1 MVNFT
6 KCIVLLKNKRI
17 TLAYQYN
24 NTTVNIHRRH
34 ITYLPM
40 MLYAPRI
47 H

>member
-24 NTTVNIHRRH
+24 SEHTQTTHD
-34 ITYLPM
+34 LPAHDAVCTTDP
-40 MLYAPRI
+40 LN
-47 H
+47 